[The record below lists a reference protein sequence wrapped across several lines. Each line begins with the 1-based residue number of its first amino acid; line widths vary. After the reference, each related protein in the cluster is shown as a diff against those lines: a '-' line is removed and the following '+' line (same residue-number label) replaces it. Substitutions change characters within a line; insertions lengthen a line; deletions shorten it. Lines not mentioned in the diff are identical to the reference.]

1 MKISRKMYNKET
13 KDCEFF
19 IQFNDKEFDLI
30 KNKRFIQEE
39 YICATSIPAIYNAK
53 ISCGIVKAG
62 IRHNDNKII
71 PFEYEYS
78 KWSYDINNFEYNIIY
93 CENKKFVYGD
103 ISLETIQK
111 KFIGI

>member
-1 MKISRKMYNKET
+1 MDENLKRIKYSKEVN
-13 KDCEFF
+13 ES
-19 IQFNDKEFDLI
+19 LI
-30 KNKRFIQEE
+30 NLD
-39 YICATSIPAIYNAK
+39 Y
-53 ISCGIVKAG
+53 
-62 IRHNDNKII
+62 NDNKII

-111 KFIGI
+111 KIHWDLIENNILKFN